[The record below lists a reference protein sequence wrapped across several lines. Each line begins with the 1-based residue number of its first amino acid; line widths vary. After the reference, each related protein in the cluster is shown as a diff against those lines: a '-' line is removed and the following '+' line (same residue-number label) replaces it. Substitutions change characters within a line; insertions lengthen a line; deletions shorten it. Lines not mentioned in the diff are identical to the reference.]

1 VKEFSDAMVKLDKG
15 KFTETPVKTQFG
27 YHVIRLDDTR
37 EAKAPPL
44 EEVRP
49 QIQQEIERQRV
60 QALQQSLR
68 AKAKIQ

>member
-1 VKEFSDAMVKLDKG
+1 MVKLEKG

-27 YHVIRLDDTR
+27 YHVIRLDDVR

-44 EEVRP
+44 EQVRP
-49 QIQQEIERQRV
+49 QIQQELERHRV

>member
-1 VKEFSDAMVKLDKG
+1 M
-15 KFTETPVKTQFG
+15 
-27 YHVIRLDDTR
+27 IRLDDVR

-44 EEVRP
+44 EQVRP
-49 QIQQEIERQRV
+49 QIQLELERHRV